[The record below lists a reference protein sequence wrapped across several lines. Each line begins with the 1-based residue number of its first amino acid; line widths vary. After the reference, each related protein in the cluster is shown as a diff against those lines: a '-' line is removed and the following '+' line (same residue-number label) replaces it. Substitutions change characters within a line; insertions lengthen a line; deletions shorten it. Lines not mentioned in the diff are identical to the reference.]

1 PPYTCDAAT
10 PAVAGT
16 YRGSFEGSST
26 QDVSLQ
32 FAQPKKIGVMAG
44 SYDSSSFS
52 YSNIYYE
59 FVSGQPWF
67 SLRPFHDSKKLL
79 ALFNLQSM
87 DQVRVTT
94 PSTPYPGSTT
104 PGDDQGPSTSP
115 GSSSGSSS
123 PTTRTTPTP
132 DNTPYTCDAATPAV
146 VGTYR
151 GSFEG
156 SSTQGVSLQFAQP
169 KKIGVMA
176 VDKKMSLFLPA
187 FEGKPVLFYLR
198 SITKSSYIK
207 WTVSTGSYD
216 SSSFSYSNIYYEFVS
231 GQPWFSLRPFDDSN
245 ELLSL
250 FNLQSMD
257 QVRVYINH
265 QCQPIRIDFGSTTS
279 APLAKEV

>member
-1 PPYTCDAAT
+1 MHDHEQSCATTRSNFTPITPSRGSNSPTPTDNPPYTCDAAT

-26 QDVSLQ
+26 QGVSLQ

-44 SYDSSSFS
+44 SFNSSPFSF
-52 YSNIYYE
+52 SNIYYE
-59 FVSGQPWF
+59 FVSGQSWF

-79 ALFNLQSM
+79 SLFNLQSM
-87 DQVRVTT
+87 
-94 PSTPYPGSTT
+94 
-104 PGDDQGPSTSP
+104 DQGPSTSP

-176 VDKKMSLFLPA
+176 
-187 FEGKPVLFYLR
+187 
-198 SITKSSYIK
+198 
-207 WTVSTGSYD
+207 GSYD

-231 GQPWFSLRPFDDSN
+231 GQSWFSLRPFDDSN

-265 QCQPIRIDFGSTTS
+265 QCQPIRIDFGSTAS

>member
-1 PPYTCDAAT
+1 MIMSRVIFISLLSSLLLCFFQGCATTRSNFTPITPSRGSNSPTPTPDNPPYTCDAAT

-87 DQVRVTT
+87 DQVRV
-94 PSTPYPGSTT
+94 
-104 PGDDQGPSTSP
+104 
-115 GSSSGSSS
+115 
-123 PTTRTTPTP
+123 
-132 DNTPYTCDAATPAV
+132 
-146 VGTYR
+146 
-151 GSFEG
+151 
-156 SSTQGVSLQFAQP
+156 
-169 KKIGVMA
+169 
-176 VDKKMSLFLPA
+176 
-187 FEGKPVLFYLR
+187 
-198 SITKSSYIK
+198 
-207 WTVSTGSYD
+207 
-216 SSSFSYSNIYYEFVS
+216 
-231 GQPWFSLRPFDDSN
+231 
-245 ELLSL
+245 
-250 FNLQSMD
+250 
-257 QVRVYINH
+257 YINH